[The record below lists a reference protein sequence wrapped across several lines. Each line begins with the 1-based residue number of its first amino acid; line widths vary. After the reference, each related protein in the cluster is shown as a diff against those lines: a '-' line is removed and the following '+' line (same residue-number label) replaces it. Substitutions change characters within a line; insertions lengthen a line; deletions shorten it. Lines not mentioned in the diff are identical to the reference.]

1 MRIFRGPD
9 GRRQVVVRPYG
20 VKRRIND
27 RRQFSRACITDRA
40 ESVNVPDSPMLVSSA
55 LRFRRLCVTRHVRG
69 ICTTPRALTFKVNSP
84 PQSHW
89 QVWDGAAPPPSYVS
103 EKIKTIEVKDTLPR
117 YGVLGDRL
125 M

>member
-1 MRIFRGPD
+1 M
-9 GRRQVVVRPYG
+9 
-20 VKRRIND
+20 
-27 RRQFSRACITDRA
+27 
-40 ESVNVPDSPMLVSSA
+40 NVPDSPMLVSSA

-89 QVWDGAAPPPSYVS
+89 QVGDGAAPPPSYVS